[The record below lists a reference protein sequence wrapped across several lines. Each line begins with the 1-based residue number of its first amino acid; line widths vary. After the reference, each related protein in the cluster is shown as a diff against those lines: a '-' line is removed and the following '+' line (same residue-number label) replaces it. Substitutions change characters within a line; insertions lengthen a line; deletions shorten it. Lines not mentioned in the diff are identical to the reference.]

1 MNYKMIGRMSAWI
14 LAVEAVFMLPAMA
27 LCFFDGQPHSA
38 FAFLYTI
45 GIILLLDAALWL
57 LSRGAKHAFYAR
69 DGLTCVGISWVLMSV
84 VGCLPMFFSGAIP
97 NFIDALFEIVSGFTT
112 TGASILREVESLPRG
127 ILYWRSFTHWLG
139 GMGVL
144 VFLLAILPGSGSH
157 GGSSLHLLRA
167 ESPGPDVGKLVPKM
181 RQTALIL
188 YLMYIALTVLDFIFL
203 LIGKMPLFDA
213 ICTAFGTA
221 GTGGFGIRNDSLA
234 SYTPFARN
242 VTTIFLFFF
251 GVNFSCYYLLLMRR
265 VKAVLKDEELHAYV
279 GVILA
284 SVAIITVN
292 LMRNGFFATVGETLH
307 HSFFQVLCIITTAG
321 YSSTDFNAWPTLS
334 KAILL
339 CLMAMG
345 ACAGST
351 GGGMKVSRILLLLK
365 SGLRS
370 IRQVIHPQRVQVVK
384 MNGKAV
390 DEKILAATNT
400 YLAVYAALF
409 VVSFLVISI
418 DGFSLMTNFSS
429 VMSCMNNIGPG
440 FEQAFSN
447 MADFSPVSKL
457 VLIFDMLAGRLELYP
472 MLVLFLPAT
481 WKRK

>member
-1 MNYKMIGRMSAWI
+1 MNYKMIGRTSAWI
-14 LAVEAVFMLPAMA
+14 LAVEALFMLPAIGLSLYDRQPQIA
-27 LCFFDGQPHSA
+27 LCFVYTIAIIAVLVGLL
-38 FAFLYTI
+38 FAF
-45 GIILLLDAALWL
+45 
-57 LSRGAKHAFYAR
+57 SRGAKNAFYAR
-69 DGLTCVGISWVLMSV
+69 DGLTCVGISWTLMGLL
-84 VGCLPMFFSGAIP
+84 GCLPLFFSGVAS

-112 TGASILREVESLPRG
+112 TGATILRDVEILPRG

-144 VFLLAILPGSGSH
+144 VFILAILPASGDH

-167 ESPGPDVGKLVPKM
+167 ESPGPDVGKLVPKI
-181 RQTALIL
+181 RRTAMIL
-188 YLMYIALTVLDFIFL
+188 YLMYIILTVLDFIFL
-203 LIGKMPLFDA
+203 LIGKVPLFDA
-213 ICTAFGTA
+213 VCTALGTA
-221 GTGGFGIRNDSLA
+221 GTGGFGVRNDSLA
-234 SYTPFARN
+234 SYTPFAQN
-242 VTTIFLFFF
+242 VTTIFLILF
-251 GVNFSCYYLLLMRR
+251 GINFSCYYLLLMGHI
-265 VKAVLKDEELHAYV
+265 KAVLKDEELRTYL
-279 GVILA
+279 GVIIGA
-284 SVAIITVN
+284 VTVITVN

-307 HSFFQVLCIITTAG
+307 HSFFQVLCIVTTAG
-321 YSSTDFNAWPTLS
+321 FSSTDFNAWPTLS

-370 IRQVIHPQRVQVVK
+370 IRQVLHPQRVQVIK
-384 MNGKAV
+384 MNGKTV
-390 DEKILAATNT
+390 DEKIITATNT

-409 VVSFLVISI
+409 VASFLIISA

-440 FEQAFSN
+440 FEQAYSN
-447 MADFSPVSKL
+447 MADFGPVSKL

-472 MLVLFLPAT
+472 MLVLFLPTT

>member
-1 MNYKMIGRMSAWI
+1 MNYKIIFNTLGRVI
-14 LAVEAVFMLPAMA
+14 LLEAA
-27 LCFFDGQPHSA
+27 
-38 FAFLYTI
+38 
-45 GIILLLDAALWL
+45 ILLLPAGVAVIYGEDCTAAFVITALIAAVIGSSLSL
-57 LSRGAKHAFYAR
+57 LCRSKKKNLNTR
-69 DGLTCVGISWVLMSV
+69 DGFAIVSLSWLAISLI
-84 VGCLPMFFSGAIP
+84 GALPFVISGEIPRYVDAFF
-97 NFIDALFEIVSGFTT
+97 ETVSGFTT
-112 TGASILREVESLPRG
+112 TGASILSDVESMSRG
-127 ILYWRSFTHWLG
+127 LLFWRSFTHWLG

-144 VFLLAILPGSGSH
+144 VFLLAILPASGNH

-242 VTTIFLFFF
+242 VTTIFLFLF
-251 GVNFSCYYLLLMRR
+251 GINFSCYYLLLMRR

-418 DGFSLMTNFSS
+418 DGFSMMTNFSS

-447 MADFSPVSKL
+447 MADFGPVSKL